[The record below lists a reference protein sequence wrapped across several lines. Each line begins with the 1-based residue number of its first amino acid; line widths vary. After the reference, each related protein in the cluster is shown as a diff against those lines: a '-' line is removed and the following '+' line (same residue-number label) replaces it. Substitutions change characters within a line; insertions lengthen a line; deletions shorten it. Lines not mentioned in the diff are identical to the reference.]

1 MKKSAEL
8 KQLRAQKIEAQTAL
22 RSTAVAETRDLN
34 DDETTKFRS
43 LQTDIE
49 GLSGQIN
56 DAMAYEENL
65 RSIGGG
71 ESTSFT
77 PEVIEQRAA
86 PKLLFF
92 E

>member
-1 MKKSAEL
+1 
-8 KQLRAQKIEAQTAL
+8 L

-34 DDETTKFRS
+34 DDETIKFRS
-43 LQTDIE
+43 LQTEIE

-86 PKLLFF
+86 LKASFL
-92 E
+92 

>member
-34 DDETTKFRS
+34 DDETIKFRS
-43 LQTDIE
+43 LQTEIE

-65 RSIGGG
+65 RSIGG

-86 PKLLFF
+86 QKLLFF

>member
-1 MKKSAEL
+1 
-8 KQLRAQKIEAQTAL
+8 
-22 RSTAVAETRDLN
+22 
-34 DDETTKFRS
+34 
-43 LQTDIE
+43 
-49 GLSGQIN
+49 LSGQIN
-56 DAMAYEENL
+56 DAMAYENL

-86 PKLLFF
+86 LKLLFF

>member
-1 MKKSAEL
+1 
-8 KQLRAQKIEAQTAL
+8 
-22 RSTAVAETRDLN
+22 
-34 DDETTKFRS
+34 
-43 LQTDIE
+43 
-49 GLSGQIN
+49 LSGQIN

-86 PKLLFF
+86 QKLLFF

>member
-1 MKKSAEL
+1 
-8 KQLRAQKIEAQTAL
+8 L

-34 DDETTKFRS
+34 DDETIKFRS
-43 LQTDIE
+43 LQTEIE

-56 DAMAYEENL
+56 DAYEENL

-86 PKLLFF
+86 QSFFFF